1 MSHAL
6 GVQANSTGEWRGAA
20 VSFAT
25 QEEAIAYI
33 VSLAPHG
40 TSIFDISV
48 VESGDWAASPD
59 EIADLIAPAQIACAP
74 WLTPIGASTAK
85 DVLARMRWQH
95 ADATRLLT
103 IALASVPHQEKAA
116 PLLDG
121 GSTQ

>member
-6 GVQANSTGEWRGAA
+6 GVQADSTGEWRGAA

-25 QEEAIAYI
+25 KEEAIAYI
-33 VSLAPHG
+33 VSLAPGG

-48 VESGDWAASPD
+48 VESGDRAASPG

-85 DVLARMRWQH
+85 DVLARMRWQQ
-95 ADATRLLT
+95 ADATRFLT
-103 IALASVPHQEKAA
+103 IA
-116 PLLDG
+116 
-121 GSTQ
+121 

>member
-33 VSLAPHG
+33 VSLAEG
-40 TSIFDISV
+40 TSIFDISG
-48 VESGDWAASPD
+48 VESGDRAASPE
-59 EIADLIAPAQIACAP
+59 EIAGLIAPAQIACAP

-103 IALASVPHQEKAA
+103 IALASVPHQAKAA

>member
-6 GVQANSTGEWRGAA
+6 GVQADSTGEWRGAA

-33 VSLAPHG
+33 VSLAPDG
-40 TSIFDISV
+40 TSIFDISG
-48 VESGDWAASPD
+48 VESGDRAASPD

-85 DVLARMRWQH
+85 DVLARKGL
-95 ADATRLLT
+95 DTGPTRC
-103 IALASVPHQEKAA
+103 A
-116 PLLDG
+116 
-121 GSTQ
+121 GSTPMPLAC